1 MISVILS
8 TNNEIRNNYLKDLL
22 DSLKNQ
28 NTKYEIIVVDNWSTD
43 KTLEICKK
51 YTTKIYNLDN
61 SNRAQRFNLGFKKSI
76 WDIVLFH
83 HPVCILPKNSFLNIE
98 KSLSWNNIRWWYT
111 HSFDND
117 SFLLKF
123 TSWYSWNIRW
133 KRWILYVDH
142 CIFAKSNIVAKTNIF
157 WEVDIFE
164 DSVFSKNMLK
174 YSKPVIIKDRLV
186 TSARR
191 FKKRWIIKQIL
202 INMLMKQMYY
212 LNINHKYMNKLY
224 EKKDGFN
231 VKY

>member
-1 MISVILS
+1 MISVIFS
-8 TNNEIRNNYLKDLL
+8 TNNEIRNNYLKKSFDAIQ
-22 DSLKNQ
+22 NQ
-28 NTKYEIIVVDNWSTD
+28 DRKYEIIVVDNWSTD
-43 KTLEICKK
+43 NTLELCKK
-51 YTTKIYNLDN
+51 YTKKIYNLYN

-83 HPVCILPKNSFLNIE
+83 HPVCILPTDSFWNLE
-98 KSLSWNNIRWWYT
+98 KSLSWKNIRWWYT

-123 TSWYSWNIRW
+123 TSWYSGQVRW
-133 KRWILYVDH
+133 QRGILYVDH
-142 CIFAKSNIVAKTNIF
+142 CIFAKRKIVEKTNIF

-164 DSVFSKNMLK
+164 DSIFSKNMLK
-174 YSKPVIIKDRLV
+174 YSKPIIIKDKLI

-191 FKKRWIIKQIL
+191 FTKRWIIKQSL
-202 INMLMKQMYY
+202 VNMLMKTMYY
-212 LNINHKYMNKLY
+212 LNMDHKIMNKLY